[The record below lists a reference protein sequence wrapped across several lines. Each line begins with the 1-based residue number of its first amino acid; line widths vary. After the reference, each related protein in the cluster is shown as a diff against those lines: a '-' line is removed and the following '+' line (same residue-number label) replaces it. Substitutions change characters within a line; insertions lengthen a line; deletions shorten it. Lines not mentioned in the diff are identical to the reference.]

1 MPKKTSADATKPS
14 TAIRPGTLDSQ
25 GELTCRHYDD
35 SGVALPETYAHGQGT
50 IGFLM
55 DWYASMPRGVVS
67 KPQPQVLA
75 EFFTSMLIL
84 SAEFKYKPAIG
95 ANNYLYFID
104 ERWELSL
111 IPPEQWTQQRQDGYA
126 GLCRLLTD
134 RTWTI
139 VPSGQLT
146 EDTPVADAVRRFY
159 DGFRLAMDTDGTLE
173 DVLPFFAGKFSY
185 YRRLNA
191 NALSRSIRAA
201 TTLSGDRN
209 KPVREWALQLPSA
222 RQLLLS
228 NTDGSDSDR

>member
-1 MPKKTSADATKPS
+1 MSDTAKKNNAEKTIAV
-14 TAIRPGTLDSQ
+14 RPGNLDTM

-50 IGFLM
+50 VGFLM
-55 DWYASMPRGVVS
+55 DWYASAPRGVVA

-75 EFFTSMLIL
+75 EFFTAMLVL
-84 SAEFKYKPAIG
+84 SAEFKYKPSVG
-95 ANNYLYFID
+95 TVNYLYYVD

-111 IPPEQWTQQRQDGYA
+111 IAPEQWSQSRRDGFA
-126 GLCRLLTD
+126 GVCRMLTD

-139 VPSGQLT
+139 EPSERLS

-159 DGFRLAMDTDGTLE
+159 DGFRLAMDSDGTLE
-173 DVLPFFAGKFSY
+173 DILPFFAGGLSY

-222 RQLLLS
+222 NRLLL
-228 NTDGSDSDR
+228 GSG